1 MGRPSLINRAEVLA
15 AALAVADEHGLD
27 AITMQTV
34 AWRLGVTPMALY
46 RHVRNKDDLLDGLVE
61 AVLHEFPVPDETMP
75 WPDRLGQLATGIRA
89 AAHRHPHVFPLLLRG
104 RAQLPQARRARQSVY
119 PALRAAGLPP
129 SQIPRA
135 ERLLSSAILG
145 FAASEAAGRFAHHPR
160 AVRDADFAFLLD
172 TMADVIGRAANVPVR
187 DAGFG

>member
-1 MGRPSLINRAEVLA
+1 MGRPALINRAGVLA

-34 AWRLGVTPMALY
+34 AWRLGVTTMALY

-61 AVLHEFPVPDETMP
+61 AVLDEFPVPDESMP
-75 WPDRLGQLATGIRA
+75 WPDRLGQLAAGIRA

-104 RAQLPQARRARQSVY
+104 TAQIPQARQARHTVY
-119 PALRAAGLPP
+119 PALRAAGLPA

-145 FAASEAAGRFAHHPR
+145 FAASEAAGRFAHHPPS
-160 AVRDADFAFLLD
+160 VRDADFAFLVD
-172 TMADVIGRAANVPVR
+172 TIADIIGRAAN
-187 DAGFG
+187 